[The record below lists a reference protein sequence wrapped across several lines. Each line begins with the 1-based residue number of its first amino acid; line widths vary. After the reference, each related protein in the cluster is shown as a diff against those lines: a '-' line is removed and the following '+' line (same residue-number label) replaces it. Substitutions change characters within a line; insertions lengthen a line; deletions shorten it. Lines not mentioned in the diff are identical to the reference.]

1 MKKFYKI
8 RNCIELALSRYVHKD
23 NMVDYNFVMDDTT
36 CTYLNYFYLG
46 KEELK
51 FFVTINHVES
61 DCIYTRLDGLV
72 YEAEQLKLFNLDKF
86 INLKEVVYDV
96 GTYDSKYFACTTNLE
111 IITLT
116 GIKDNLKLC
125 DFAGNTNVRIL
136 KLDGTEDNTFNLDL
150 KEISNYFP
158 NLEFLCINNFKS
170 VNNLNTIKDLKSLI
184 SLEMNNCDIFNFNR
198 FTTPIQYL
206 KIDCCKNFDVTQITL
221 KNILVLSLQN
231 QNISD
236 ISFIEK
242 YKTLIK
248 LNMSNNL
255 IEDITILENLPQ
267 LEALELGNNYI
278 KDISVI
284 EKLPSLQLLDLSN
297 NFIESTKIL
306 SCIKLDYLYIT
317 GNPLKDLYYTIYD
330 DIINNTYYIKYS
342 DIKDLFKI
350 KPKCESI

>member
-8 RNCIELALSRYVHKD
+8 RNCIELVLSRYVHND
-23 NMVDYNFVMDDTT
+23 NRVDYNFVIDDTT
-36 CTYLNYFYLG
+36 CSYLNYFYLS

-61 DCIYTRLDGLV
+61 DCIYSKLDSLV
-72 YEAEQLKLFNLDKF
+72 YEPEQLKLFDLDKF

-96 GTYDSKYFACTTNLE
+96 STYDTKYFTCTTNLE

-116 GIKDNLKLC
+116 EIKDNLKLC
-125 DFAGNTNVRIL
+125 DFSGNTGVRIL
-136 KLDGTEDNTFNLDL
+136 KLDGTEDNVLDLDL
-150 KEISNYFP
+150 KEVLNYFP
-158 NLEFLCINNFKS
+158 NLEFLCINNFQS
-170 VNNLNTIKDLKSLI
+170 VNNLNAIKDLKSLI
-184 SLEMNNCDIFNFNR
+184 SLEISNCDIFNFNK

-206 KIDCCKNFDVTQITL
+206 KVNCCKNFDITQVTL
-221 KNILVLSLQN
+221 KNVIGLSLQN

-236 ISFIEK
+236 ISFVDK
-242 YKTLIK
+242 YKTLLK

-255 IEDITILENLPQ
+255 IEDINILENLPQ
-267 LEALELGNNYI
+267 LESLELGNNYI

-306 SCIKLDYLYIT
+306 SCIKLDYLYIS

-350 KPKCESI
+350 KQKCESI